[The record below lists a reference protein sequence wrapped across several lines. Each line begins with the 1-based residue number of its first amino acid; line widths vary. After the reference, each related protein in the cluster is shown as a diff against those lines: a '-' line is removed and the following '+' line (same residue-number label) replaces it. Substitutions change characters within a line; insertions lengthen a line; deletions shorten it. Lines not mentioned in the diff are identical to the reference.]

1 VQFED
6 STISTASALITQEAA
21 TADPGSLTTVPA
33 KETPYSVV
41 DTRLCEHT
49 VSSLLE
55 PSKDLHTLHY
65 NTAASDMRFTTPSQS
80 SNIIEFFSSDD
91 ESDVSAK
98 EHMHSPGPTE
108 STSNMIHEVDT
119 RSADLL
125 FNDTACAVFWK
136 DPLSKTCREDLG
148 DEYSEASSSAY
159 DTDELE
165 LPEITANDGSID
177 SSALTHPKVWVA
189 DLALLPSVEAVNV
202 TQDDLLHSGGDC
214 SEPQTIKA
222 RRIQHDYETFLARH
236 SPIHQYYHHT
246 AQPRHCS
253 VYDLIQYADR
263 DCLTS
268 QC

>member
-55 PSKDLHTLHY
+55 PSKDMHTLHY

-80 SNIIEFFSSDD
+80 SNISNSS
-91 ESDVSAK
+91 VL
-98 EHMHSPGPTE
+98 MTNPMLVQR
-108 STSNMIHEVDT
+108 STCILKVPLNPLLIFHEVDT

-125 FNDTACAVFWK
+125 FNDTTCAVFWK

-148 DEYSEASSSAY
+148 DDYSEASSSAY

-165 LPEITANDGSID
+165 LPEITANDGSVD
-177 SSALTHPKVWVA
+177 SSALTHPEVWVA

-214 SEPQTIKA
+214 SEPQTIKV
-222 RRIQHDYETFLARH
+222 R
-236 SPIHQYYHHT
+236 
-246 AQPRHCS
+246 
-253 VYDLIQYADR
+253 
-263 DCLTS
+263 
-268 QC
+268 